1 MWLNQTAAPSGAP
14 ITLAEA
20 KAHCRVDHADDDTL
34 IGSLITAAAQH
45 LDGRRGYLG
54 RCLLTQSWEYRVH
67 SFPQCGVI
75 ELPLPP
81 LQSVVSVK
89 YVDEA
94 GAEQTLVANT
104 DYVVDSATYNGQVR
118 RAFDVVW
125 PVARL
130 EDYAVRIVFTAGFGA
145 AADVP
150 QPIKTAMLMMI
161 GHLYEHRETVADG
174 ALVEVPL
181 AARWLLG
188 PYRLEPM

>member
-20 KAHCRVDHADDDTL
+20 KAHCRVDHSDDDTL
-34 IGSLITAAAQH
+34 IGSLISAAAQH

-67 SFPQCGVI
+67 TFPHCGVI

-81 LQSVVSVK
+81 LQSVASVK
-89 YVDEA
+89 YIDDA
-94 GAEQTLVANT
+94 GDEQTLVANT
-104 DYVVDSATYNGQVR
+104 DYVVDTATYNGRVR
-118 RAFDVVW
+118 RAFDIVW

-130 EDYAVRIVFTAGFGA
+130 EDYAVRITFTAGFGGA
-145 AADVP
+145 VEVP
-150 QPIKTAMLMMI
+150 QPIKNAMLMMI
-161 GHLYEHRETVADG
+161 AHLYEHRETVADSN
-174 ALVEVPL
+174 LVEVPI